1 MFTSAR
7 LKLTGW
13 YLLIIMVISISF
25 SAVIYRVLTYEVD
38 RLLERQ
44 TARLTQQ
51 FNDPSM
57 YPAEMR
63 GNRFNMPL
71 LDPALVDEL
80 KSRLIFNLAFI
91 NGLILVGAGGLGFM
105 LAGKTLRPIQ
115 VMIDEQNR
123 FIADASHE
131 LRTPITA
138 LKTTL
143 EVNLRDKTLSLKEAR
158 ETLEANLEDVNRL
171 QTLSN
176 ALLELAQYQQ
186 PPTAATVATANV
198 GNAAKE
204 AIKVVKPIATAK
216 KITIKNTVSEGKAAI
231 SSKEL
236 TDVLIILLDNALK
249 YSPEKTN
256 IDISSTKHD
265 GHIALKIS
273 DQGMGIA
280 AKALPHIFDRFYQ
293 VETSR
298 SSKTRTGYG
307 LGLAISKQTIERNHG
322 SISVASVVHSGTTF
336 TVRLRTV

>member
-44 TARLTQQ
+44 SARLTQQ

-63 GNRFNMPL
+63 GNRFNMML
-71 LDPALVDEL
+71 LDPELVDEL
-80 KSRLIFNLAFI
+80 KSRLIINLAFI
-91 NGLILVGAGGLGFM
+91 NGLILLGAGGLGFM
-105 LAGKTLRPIQ
+105 LAGKTLQPIK

-143 EVNLRDKTLSLKEAR
+143 EVNLRDQSLSLKEAR
-158 ETLEANLEDVNRL
+158 QILEANLEDVNRL

-176 ALLELAQYQQ
+176 ALLELAQYQK
-186 PPTAATVATANV
+186 PPTATTSATTNVAD
-198 GNAAKE
+198 AAKE

-216 KITIKNTVSEGKAAI
+216 KITIKSNISAGEAAI

-249 YSPEKTN
+249 YSPEKTM
-256 IDISSTKHD
+256 IDVTSTNHD
-265 GHIALKIS
+265 GHLALKIS
-273 DQGMGIA
+273 DQGIGIA
-280 AKALPHIFDRFYQ
+280 AKDLPHIFDRFYQ
-293 VETSR
+293 VESSR
-298 SSKTRTGYG
+298 SSKTRKGYG
-307 LGLAISKQTIERNHG
+307 LGLAIAKQTIERNNG
-322 SISVASVVHSGTTF
+322 SISVASVLQTGTTF
-336 TVRLRTV
+336 TLRLRAV